1 MIRGELGMV
10 DITKI
15 AISKYQCIGY
25 CEMTIY
31 TKDGSFIHI
40 IGDEDLDKLLKD
52 ALENIIEK

>member
-15 AISKYQCIGY
+15 AISKYKHIGH

-31 TKDGSFIHI
+31 TKNGSFIHI
-40 IGDEDLDKLLKD
+40 IGDEDLDELLKD
-52 ALENIIEK
+52 ALKNIIEK